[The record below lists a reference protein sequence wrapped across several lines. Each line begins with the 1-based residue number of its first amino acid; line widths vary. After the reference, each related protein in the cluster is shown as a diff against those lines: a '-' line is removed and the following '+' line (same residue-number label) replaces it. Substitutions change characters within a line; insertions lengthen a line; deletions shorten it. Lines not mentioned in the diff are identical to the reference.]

1 MTKKLT
7 KNPKTPNSMAGRPLE
22 YNQEIGDLICE
33 RIATHSLGLKRLCK
47 KYEDMPAETTVQ
59 RWRYRVSGFRLQYAQ
74 AKMLQADLLAEECLD
89 ISDDSRQDIRVT
101 EDGKTMIDGEF
112 VARSRLRVDTRKWL
126 ASKLLPRQYGDKSLL
141 EQKTEEN
148 ELLKQELIMLRDK
161 LNEQNRKD
169 F

>member
-1 MTKKLT
+1 MTNNENKSENLL
-7 KNPKTPNSMAGRPLE
+7 GRPLE
-22 YNQEIGDLICE
+22 YTQEMGDLICE
-33 RIATHSLGLKRLCK
+33 RIATHSIGLKRLCK
-47 KYEDMPAETTVQ
+47 KYNDMPSETTIQ
-59 RWRYRVSGFRLQYAQ
+59 RWRYRVSSFRLQYAQ
-74 AKMLQADLLAEECLD
+74 AKMIQADLLAEECLD
-89 ISDDSRQDIRVT
+89 IADDGSHDVRVT

-148 ELLKQELIMLRDK
+148 ELLKQELIALRTK

>member
-1 MTKKLT
+1 
-7 KNPKTPNSMAGRPLE
+7 
-22 YNQEIGDLICE
+22 
-33 RIATHSLGLKRLCK
+33 
-47 KYEDMPAETTVQ
+47 
-59 RWRYRVSGFRLQYAQ
+59 
-74 AKMLQADLLAEECLD
+74 MLQADLLAEECLD

>member
-1 MTKKLT
+1 MP
-7 KNPKTPNSMAGRPLE
+7 KNNQKSKNLAGRPLE
-22 YNQEIGDLICE
+22 YTKEIGDIICE
-33 RIATHSLGLKRLCK
+33 RIATHSLGVKRLCA
-47 KYEDMPAETTVQ
+47 KYYDMPAETTIQ
-59 RWRYRVSGFRLQYAQ
+59 RWRYRIPEFRLQYAQ
-74 AKMLQADLLAEECLD
+74 AKMIQADLLAEECLE
-89 ISDDSRQDIRVT
+89 IADDSSGDGRLT

-148 ELLKQELIMLRDK
+148 ELLKQELIALRTK
-161 LNEQNRKD
+161 LNEQNRRD

>member
-1 MTKKLT
+1 M
-7 KNPKTPNSMAGRPLE
+7 KNPKDPNIMSGRPLE
-22 YNQEIGDLICE
+22 YTQEMGDLICE
-33 RIATHSLGLKRLCK
+33 RIATHPLGLKRLCK
-47 KYEDMPAETTVQ
+47 KYDDMPAETTIQ

-126 ASKLLPRQYGDKSLL
+126 ASKLFPRQYGDKSLL
-141 EQKTEEN
+141 EQTTEEN
-148 ELLKQELIMLRDK
+148 ELLKQELIALRER
-161 LNEQNRKD
+161 LNEQNKRD

>member
-1 MTKKLT
+1 MTKKSM
-7 KNPKTPNSMAGRPLE
+7 KNPKDPNIMSGRPLE
-22 YNQEIGDLICE
+22 YTQEMGDLICE
-33 RIATHSLGLKRLCK
+33 RIATHPLGLKRLCK
-47 KYEDMPAETTVQ
+47 KYDDMPAETTIQ
-59 RWRYRVSGFRLQYAQ
+59 RWRYRVNGFRLQYAQ
-74 AKMLQADLLAEECLD
+74 AKMLQADVLAEECLD
-89 ISDDSRQDIRVT
+89 ISDDTTQDIRVT